1 MERKEKIQIAVI
13 GGIVLGTAV
22 FLQLRGGSGKQE
34 GIWLARPESG
44 TKRQTV
50 SFLKDGAEELFTFEL
65 RARERTTEEIDAA
78 YMETLQHINEVI
90 NPEGKA
96 EIILTESLTLPQY
109 VEETGAGIRWES
121 SDEEV
126 VSRAGR
132 VRREGLSEEHRV
144 SLCARITIGEECR
157 EYWFSLGI
165 LPYESGSSEAAFY
178 QTGEELKK
186 LEQETA
192 AEEGFYL
199 PESIGTVALS
209 LPKNSVSAPGVAVAA
224 LLCSIMLIAVAKRKE
239 KQKERQK
246 REEEFLMAYP
256 QLVTKLTL
264 YVGAG
269 LSLRGAWERLAAEYR
284 KRAEAPGKQRAVYA
298 EVLLLAGELKN
309 GTSEAAA
316 YEAFGRRV
324 GLKPYLRCAS
334 LFISQLQKGSG
345 GLREGLENE
354 VRLAW
359 ELRRRQAEK
368 QGEEAQTKLLF
379 PMMGMLLLVLALVM
393 LPAFYSMGI

>member
-1 MERKEKIQIAVI
+1 MERKEKIQIVVI
-13 GGIVLGTAV
+13 GGIVLGTAL
-22 FLQLRGGSGKQE
+22 FLQLRGSTGEQE
-34 GIWLARPESG
+34 GGWLTRPEGG

-50 SFLKDGAEELFTFEL
+50 SLSKDGAEELFTFEL
-65 RARERTTEEIDAA
+65 RARERTAEETDAA
-78 YMETLQHINEVI
+78 YIETLQRINEAI
-90 NPEGKA
+90 NPEGRAKLL
-96 EIILTESLTLPQY
+96 LTESLALPQY
-109 VEETGAGIRWES
+109 VEETGAVIRWES
-121 SDEEV
+121 SDEER
-126 VSRAGR
+126 VSRTGK
-132 VRREGLSEEHRV
+132 VRREGLLEEHRV
-144 SLCARITIGEECR
+144 SLCARVTIGEECR
-157 EYWFSLGI
+157 EYWFSLGV
-165 LPYESGSSEAAFY
+165 LPYESGSNKAEFY
-178 QTGEELKK
+178 RAGEELKR
-186 LEQETA
+186 LEQETV

-199 PESIGTVALS
+199 PETVGAVAVS
-209 LPKNSVSAPGVAVAA
+209 LPKDSAISPGVFAAVV
-224 LLCSIMLIAVAKRKE
+224 LCSIVLIVAAKQKE
-239 KQKERQK
+239 RQKERQK

-284 KRAEAPGKQRAVYA
+284 KRAEASGKEKAVHA

-334 LFISQLQKGSG
+334 LLVSQLQKGSG